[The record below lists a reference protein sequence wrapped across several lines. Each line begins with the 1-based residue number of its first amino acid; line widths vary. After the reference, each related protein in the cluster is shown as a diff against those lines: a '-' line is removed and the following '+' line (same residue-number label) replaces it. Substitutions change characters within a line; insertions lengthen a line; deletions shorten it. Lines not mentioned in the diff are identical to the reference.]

1 MRGTSLAQIGGVT
14 VARPLPIAVVVPSF
28 QPGGTERQMIE
39 LVRRLDP
46 RRWTVHL
53 TCFRPEGPWFDRA
66 AELASSVASF
76 PISRFSSQVTLD
88 QGRRF
93 GRWCREQQIAVVHA
107 SDLYSNIFFL
117 PAAAAAGV
125 PVRVG
130 SRREIAAGKSVVQ
143 IAMQRAAYT
152 CAHTIVANAEAVASR
167 LRREGVSRNRITVVP
182 NGLDL
187 SAYSPR
193 VLPTALRRVAMVA
206 NLRPGKGHDTLVEAS
221 AILLRRF
228 PDAQFDLV
236 GDGSERARLE
246 EMMAS
251 HGVRAAFTF
260 AGHVENVAQRLRQA
274 DVFTLPSESEAFP
287 NAVLEAMASGL
298 PVVASDVGGIR
309 ELVQHGRSGLLVPP
323 RNPPALADAIGR
335 LMAAPPEAHV
345 FAANGRALVE
355 ARYSFDRMVASIEH
369 LYEQELAR
377 RAPDL
382 AVQSQLA
389 SL

>member
-1 MRGTSLAQIGGVT
+1 MRGTSLAQMGGVT
-14 VARPLPIAVVVPSF
+14 FARPLPIAVVVPSF
-28 QPGGTERQMIE
+28 QPGGPERQMIE

-53 TCFRPEGPWFDRA
+53 TCFRPEGPWFERA

-76 PISRFSSQVTLD
+76 PISRFGSQSTLD

-93 GRWCREQQIAVVHA
+93 ARWCREQRIAVVHS

-143 IAMQRAAYT
+143 IAMQRAAYA
-152 CAHTIVANAEAVASR
+152 CAHTIVANADAVAAR
-167 LRREGVSRNRITVVP
+167 LRREGVARTRITVVP

-193 VLPTALRRVAMVA
+193 VLPSALRRVVMVA
-206 NLRPGKGHDTLVEAS
+206 NLRPGKGHDTLVEAA
-221 AILLRRF
+221 AILLRQF
-228 PDAQFDLV
+228 PDAHFDLV
-236 GDGSERARLE
+236 GDGTERAPLE

-251 HGVRAAFTF
+251 RGVRAAFTF
-260 AGHVENVAQRLRQA
+260 AGHVEDVAERLRQA
-274 DVFTLPSESEAFP
+274 DISTLPSESEAFP
-287 NAVLEAMASGL
+287 NAVLEAMASAL
-298 PVVASDVGGIR
+298 PVVASDVGGVR
-309 ELVQHGRSGLLVPP
+309 ELIQHGRTGLLVPP
-323 RNPPALADAIGR
+323 RNPLALADGIGR
-335 LMAAPPEAHV
+335 LMASPPDAYA

-382 AVQSQLA
+382 AVQSELA

>member
-1 MRGTSLAQIGGVT
+1 VPRTADRRGALLG
-14 VARPLPIAVVVPSF
+14 LLL
-28 QPGGTERQMIE
+28 E
-39 LVRRLDP
+39 
-46 RRWTVHL
+46 HL
-53 TCFRPEGPWFDRA
+53 
-66 AELASSVASF
+66 
-76 PISRFSSQVTLD
+76 
-88 QGRRF
+88 
-93 GRWCREQQIAVVHA
+93 
-107 SDLYSNIFFL
+107 FL

-130 SRREIAAGKSVVQ
+130 SRREIAAGKSIVQ
-143 IAMQRAAYT
+143 IAMQRAAYA
-152 CAHTIVANAEAVASR
+152 CAHTIVANADAVAAR
-167 LRREGVSRNRITVVP
+167 LRREGVARSRITVVP

-187 SAYSPR
+187 SAFSPR
-193 VLPTALRRVAMVA
+193 VLPSALRRVAMVA

-221 AILLRRF
+221 TILLRRF
-228 PDAQFDLV
+228 PDAHFDLV

-251 HGVRAAFTF
+251 RGVGGAFTF
-260 AGHVENVAQRLRQA
+260 AGHVENVAQRLHQA

-323 RNPPALADAIGR
+323 RNPLALADAIGR
-335 LMAAPPEAHV
+335 LMAAPLDARA
-345 FAANGRALVE
+345 FAANGRELVE

-382 AVQSQLA
+382 AVQSELA

>member
-1 MRGTSLAQIGGVT
+1 MGGVT
-14 VARPLPIAVVVPSF
+14 FARPLPIAVVVPSF

-46 RRWTVHL
+46 GRWTVHL
-53 TCFRPEGPWFDRA
+53 TCFRPEGPWFERA
-66 AELASSVASF
+66 AELAASVASF
-76 PISRFSSQVTLD
+76 PISRFGSQVTFA

-93 GRWCREQQIAVVHA
+93 AHWCRDRQIAVVHS

-130 SRREIAAGKSVVQ
+130 SRREIAAGKSLVQ
-143 IAMQRAAYT
+143 IAMQRAAYA
-152 CAHTIVANAEAVASR
+152 CAHTIVANAEAVATR
-167 LRREGVSRNRITVVP
+167 LRREGVTRTRISIIP

-193 VLPTALRRVAMVA
+193 LLPPTLRRVAMVA
-206 NLRPGKGHDTLVEAS
+206 NLRPGKGHDTLVDAA

-228 PDAQFDLV
+228 PDARFDLI
-236 GDGSERARLE
+236 GDGDERARLE
-246 EMMAS
+246 QLMAS
-251 HGVRAAFTF
+251 RGIAGAFTF
-260 AGHVENVAQRLRQA
+260 AGHVENVAQRLQQA
-274 DVFTLPSESEAFP
+274 DMFTLPSESEAFP
-287 NAVLEAMASGL
+287 NAVLEAMASRL
-298 PVVASDVGGIR
+298 PVVATDVGGIR
-309 ELVQHGRSGLLVPP
+309 ELVQHGRTGLLVPP
-323 RNPPALADAIGR
+323 RNPLALANAIGR
-335 LMAAPPEAHV
+335 LMATPADARA
-345 FAANGRALVE
+345 FAANGRSLVE
-355 ARYSFDRMVASIEH
+355 ARYSFDRMVTAMDQ
-369 LYEQELAR
+369 LYEQQLAR